1 MTYKVIQ
8 WATGDMGSSCLRA
21 ILLHPDLQLVGL
33 RVYNPEKIGQDAG
46 VIAGLEPIGVLATD
60 DIEEILKTEADV
72 VVHAARLQPPHTH
85 HNADLCRLLASGKNV
100 ISINGNTF
108 PAYWGKEYEQQFQ
121 EACRAGNSSFL
132 GTGLNPGF
140 ISERLAAV
148 VSGMCAR
155 IDSITITEVLECDK
169 LPDPTYA
176 FDILG
181 FGSELGSIDPNSDD
195 FAPAEMVNGLFKEVV
210 SELVDRLGFELDR
223 VETDH
228 RMLPATRDLQVAAGT
243 IRKGTNSHTRWCW
256 NAIVDGKPFF
266 TMVINWVMEAG
277 HLPAAD
283 CDLWNLRIKGE
294 PNIDLGMNMS
304 MPSDYAGKASPHGVE
319 PAVGLGVAGMVVNNI
334 RYVCQQPAGILR
346 VPIVGHYRKRAP
358 KPG

>member
-8 WATGDMGSSCLRA
+8 WATGDMGGSCLRA
-21 ILLHPDLQLVGL
+21 ILRHPELQLVGL
-33 RVYNPEKIGQDAG
+33 RVYNPDKVGQDAG
-46 VIAGLEPIGVLATD
+46 VIAGFDPIGVRATD
-60 DIEEILKTEADV
+60 DIEEILATEADV

-108 PAYWGKEYEQQFQ
+108 PAYRGKEYAEQFEQ
-121 EACRAGNSSFL
+121 ACRAGNSSFF

-140 ISERLAAV
+140 ASERLTAV
-148 VSGMCAR
+148 VSSMCSR
-155 IDSITITEVLECDK
+155 LDRITITEVLECDG
-169 LPDPTYA
+169 LPDPVYA

-181 FGSELGSIDPNSDD
+181 FGSELGTIDPNSDS

-210 SELVDRLGFELDR
+210 SELVDRLGMKLDR

-256 NAIVDGKPFF
+256 NAIVDGRVFF
-266 TMVINWVMEAG
+266 SMIINWVMETG
-277 HLPAAD
+277 HLPGPD
-283 CDLWNLRIKGE
+283 WNLWELRIEGE
-294 PNIDLGMNMS
+294 PNIDIALNMS
-304 MPSDYAGKASPHGVE
+304 VPPDYDGKASHHGVE
-319 PAVGLGVAGMVVNNI
+319 PAVGLGVAGMVVNSI
-334 RYVCQQPAGILR
+334 PFVCQQPPGILR
-346 VPIVGHYRKRAP
+346 APVAGHYRKAR
-358 KPG
+358 